1 MATSTTKRVTPPGPP
16 AEGFNHSAVVLL
28 GIVAAI
34 QVADPL
40 LSSMALVRAS
50 AELNFTASIQSLAA
64 GISTLAL
71 AATAIPGGMLADR
84 LGRRGLLMVALL
96 VGSAGQIITALSP
109 DETVYLVGRIITGM
123 ALGIVFGASYGMLR
137 NVSAVKSLGPAMAT
151 FNVLNGV
158 VPVVSLVAGGVIIST
173 NWRLAYLML
182 PIVAV
187 VCFILIPLILPKV
200 DRLPSNGRADILGMV
215 LLAVGVVGI
224 LYGVSMATHGLD
236 SPQFWVPLG
245 IAVLGL
251 LFFWLR
257 EKRASNPAFPIR
269 LLAHPAFL
277 GAVIMG
283 IFWNVASAS
292 ASQMLP
298 NVWQYVTHLQPS
310 EIGVASLP
318 QAAAGILG
326 SVFAGMALGRGQ
338 KARTIAIIGYAF
350 MTVAFVSYFFLPATA
365 GYLLFVPGMVF
376 AGCGWM
382 MNATTQGNLFITLS
396 PAKFYG
402 PVTSSKM
409 AVGQFGYSLGLSG
422 STVAVSSLTLAGV
435 SKLTNGAVSGEG
447 NWDAITTYMADPT
460 KVPTNEALAAVSSA
474 QVQDAYMHA
483 FGVTSLVIAAVV
495 AVFGVVMY
503 LLLRRKSADIPT
515 DEFLGLTPEARK
527 TR

>member
-1 MATSTTKRVTPPGPP
+1 MSKEDAVSSAP
-16 AEGFNHSAVVLL
+16 EQGFNHSAVVLL

-50 AELNFTASIQSLAA
+50 AELNFTASVQSLAA

-71 AATAIPGGMLADR
+71 AATAIPGGLMADR

-96 VGSAGQIITALSP
+96 VGAAGQIITAISP
-109 DETVYLVGRIITGM
+109 GETVYLVGRVITGM

-137 NVSAVKSLGPAMAT
+137 DVSAVKSLGPAMAT

-158 VPVVSLVAGGVIIST
+158 VPVVSLVAGGVIISA

-187 VCFILIPLILPKV
+187 VCFILVPMILPKV
-200 DRLPSNGRADILGMV
+200 KRIPRTGRTDYAGMA

-236 SPQFWVPLG
+236 SPSFWVP
-245 IAVLGL
+245 IAVALIGL
-251 LFFWLR
+251 VLFWVR
-257 EKRASNPAFPIR
+257 EKRASSPAFPIR

-277 GAVIMG
+277 GAVVMG
-283 IFWNVASAS
+283 IFWNFASAS

-338 KARTIAIIGYAF
+338 KARTIALIGYAF
-350 MTVAFVSYFFLPATA
+350 MVVAFVSYFFLPATA
-365 GYLLFVPGMVF
+365 GYLLFVPGMVL

-435 SKLTNGAVSGEG
+435 SDLTKGAVSGEG
-447 NWDAITTYMADPT
+447 NWDAITTYMANPT
-460 KVPTNEALAAVSSA
+460 SVPTDKALAAVSSA

-483 FGVTSLVIAAVV
+483 FGVTALVIAVV
-495 AVFGVVMY
+495 IAVFGVVMY
-503 LLLRRKSADIPT
+503 LLLRRKAAQIPT
-515 DEFLGLTPEARK
+515 DVFLGLTPEPQKAG
-527 TR
+527 

>member
-1 MATSTTKRVTPPGPP
+1 MAVSSAP
-16 AEGFNHSAVVLL
+16 EQGFNHSAVVLL

-50 AELNFTASIQSLAA
+50 AELNFTASVQSLAA

-71 AATAIPGGMLADR
+71 AATAIPGGLLADR

-96 VGSAGQIITALSP
+96 VGAAGQILTAISP
-109 DETVYLVGRIITGM
+109 DETVYLVGRVITGM

-158 VPVVSLVAGGVIIST
+158 VPVVSLVAGGVIISA

-187 VCFILIPLILPKV
+187 VCFILVPMMLPKV
-200 DRLPSNGRADILGMV
+200 DRIPRTGRTDYVGMA

-236 SPQFWVPLG
+236 SPTFWAPIAVALISLVLFWV
-245 IAVLGL
+245 
-251 LFFWLR
+251 R
-257 EKRASNPAFPIR
+257 EKRASSPAFPIR

-277 GAVIMG
+277 GAVVMG
-283 IFWNVASAS
+283 IFWNMASAS

-338 KARTIAIIGYAF
+338 KARTIALIGYA
-350 MTVAFVSYFFLPATA
+350 MMVVAFVSYFFLPATA
-365 GYLLFVPGMVF
+365 GYLLFVPGMVL

-435 SKLTNGAVSGEG
+435 SDLTKGAVSGEG
-447 NWDAITTYMADPT
+447 NWDAITTYMANPT
-460 KVPTNEALAAVSSA
+460 SVPTDKALAAVSSA

-483 FGVTSLVIAAVV
+483 FGVTSMVIAAVV

-503 LLLRRKSADIPT
+503 ILLRRKGAQIPT
-515 DEFLGLTPEARK
+515 DVFLGLTPEPQKAS
-527 TR
+527 

>member
-1 MATSTTKRVTPPGPP
+1 MATSTKKRVTPPGPP

-109 DETVYLVGRIITGM
+109 DETVYLVGRIVTGM

-158 VPVVSLVAGGVIIST
+158 VPVISLVAGGVIIST

-200 DRLPSNGRADILGMV
+200 DRLPSTGRADILGMV

-236 SPQFWVPLG
+236 STKFWVPLV

-350 MTVAFVSYFFLPATA
+350 MTVAFVSYVFLPATA

-422 STVAVSSLTLAGV
+422 STVAVSSITLAGV

-515 DEFLGLTPEARK
+515 DVFLGLTPK
-527 TR
+527 TAKTP

>member
-1 MATSTTKRVTPPGPP
+1 MVLTSTP
-16 AEGFNHSAVVLL
+16 AQGFNHSAVVLL

-50 AELNFTASIQSLAA
+50 ADLDFTASVQSLAA

-71 AATAIPGGMLADR
+71 AATAIPGGLLADR

-96 VGSAGQIITALSP
+96 VGAAGQVVTAVSP
-109 DETVYLVGRIITGM
+109 DETVYLLGRIITGM
-123 ALGIVFGASYGMLR
+123 ALGVVFGASYGMLR
-137 NVSAVKSLGPAMAT
+137 DVSTLKSLGPAMAT
-151 FNVLNGV
+151 FNVFNGV
-158 VPVVSLVAGGVIIST
+158 VPVIALVTGGVIISA
-173 NWRLAYLML
+173 NWRWAYVML

-187 VCFILIPLILPKV
+187 VCVILVPMLLPKV
-200 DRLPSNGRADILGMV
+200 ERVPHTGRTDVAGMAF
-215 LLAVGVVGI
+215 LAVGVVGI
-224 LYGVSMATHGLD
+224 LYGVSMATHGLE
-236 SPQFWVPLG
+236 SPSFWAP
-245 IAVLGL
+245 IAVAL
-251 LFFWLR
+251 LSLVLFGLR
-257 EKRASNPAFPIR
+257 EKRASSPAFPIR

-277 GAVIMG
+277 GAVVMG
-283 IFWNVASAS
+283 IFWNMASAS

-298 NVWQYVTHLQPS
+298 NVWQYVTHLEPS
-310 EIGVASLP
+310 EIGVAALP

-338 KARTIAIIGYAF
+338 KARTIAIIGYAL
-350 MTVAFVSYFFLPATA
+350 MTLAFVSYAFLPATA

-422 STVAVSSLTLAGV
+422 STVAVSSITLAGV
-435 SKLTNGAVSGEG
+435 SDLTKGAVSGED
-447 NWDAITTYMADPT
+447 NWDAITTYMADPSS
-460 KVPTNEALAAVSSA
+460 VPTDKALAAVSSA
-474 QVQDAYMHA
+474 QVQEVYMHA
-483 FGVTSLVIAAVV
+483 FGVTSLVIAGVV
-495 AVFGVVMY
+495 AVFGVFMY
-503 LLLRRKSADIPT
+503 LLLRRKAADVPT
-515 DEFLGLTPEARK
+515 EVFLGLTPELQK
-527 TR
+527 KS